1 MSKIGNSS
9 ASLKF
14 RLPEFSNTYSALWV
28 PVYLEPI
35 TFSGERITIGLV
47 FRTIDGTIKV
57 VNTLPLGALV
67 KVFGSKGNDLHSLAN
82 FVLTSFDAH
91 MRSTCKFES
100 FVPSV
105 KGVFVGDPVETYD
118 KDLESI
124 IYQVRKNYSVFS
136 ALFVSGEDSIIKNR
150 AEPQA
155 KVWAD
160 RIKSETLKLRASLS
174 NNFNR
179 KIKFREGA
187 KAASVGYVGNNI
199 AFNFGALDPDSSA
212 FSLQQ
217 NRIIRQATELNS
229 LNKLGMSEFNYL
241 EVNVWA
247 PEYNQLSNS
256 AGKRLYSVKEELEQL
271 GDDIN
276 IHIALGQGF
285 EEVTRRILDDCSFQ

>member
-14 RLPEFSNTYSALWV
+14 RLPEFSNTFSALWV

-47 FRTIDGTIKV
+47 FRAIDGTIKV
-57 VNTLPLGALV
+57 VNTLPFDALN
-67 KVFGSKGNDLHSLAN
+67 KVFGSKGSDLHSLAN

-91 MRSTCKFES
+91 VRSTHKFES

-105 KGVFVGDPVETYD
+105 KGVFVGEPVETFD

-136 ALFVSGEDSIIKNR
+136 ALFVSGEDQVTKNR
-150 AEPQA
+150 TESQA
-155 KVWAD
+155 KVWANT
-160 RIKSETLKLRASLS
+160 IKTETLKLKTTLS

-179 KIKFREGA
+179 EYKFRKGA
-187 KAASVGYVGNNI
+187 KAASIGYVGNNI
-199 AFNFGALDPDSSA
+199 AFNFGALDPDSST

-229 LNKLGMSEFNYL
+229 LNKLGMSDFNHL
-241 EVNVWA
+241 EVNVWTPQKA
-247 PEYNQLSNS
+247 RLSKSSQL
-256 AGKRLYSVKEELEQL
+256 KLYSVSEELEQL
-271 GDDIN
+271 GDDID
-276 IHIALGQGF
+276 IRIALGQDYRR
-285 EEVTRRILDDCSFQ
+285 VTERILTDNRLQ